1 MDGGPG
7 RRRGTGHGRLS
18 GLSPF
23 TRERGAALSSEESQA
38 FERVQSFVSEVKRAR
53 RIEEIGELLSQAT
66 RAFAFDHFAMT
77 QRYGLSIDN
86 APVQLSDYP
95 PDWIE
100 LLRTGSFWADDPVLA
115 ACQRTVA
122 PFAWDDL
129 PSMIELSPRQEA
141 YMALAAKEGL
151 ARGWTV
157 PIHIPGEASG
167 LCSFVLAERREIP
180 RHSLPAA
187 QYLAC
192 FSFEAARRLAARRNA
207 PLPRLTRRQ
216 LECVVLAARGKSDW
230 VAGQILGLA
239 PDTVHKYL
247 EQAKARFGVSSR
259 TELVVRALYDGQLS
273 FGDILG

>member
-1 MDGGPG
+1 MTSTQV
-7 RRRGTGHGRLS
+7 R
-18 GLSPF
+18 
-23 TRERGAALSSEESQA
+23 A
-38 FERVQSFVSEVKRAR
+38 FERVQAFVSDVKHAR
-53 RIEEIGELLSQAT
+53 RLEDVGELLSAAT

-77 QRYGLSIDN
+77 QRYGLRIDN
-86 APVQLSDYP
+86 VAVQLSDYP
-95 PDWIE
+95 KDWIE

-129 PSMIELSPRQEA
+129 PNLLELTPRQEA
-141 YMALAAKEGL
+141 YMAKAEQEGL
-151 ARGWTV
+151 AQGWTV

-167 LCSFVLAERREIP
+167 LCSFVLSTKRELP
-180 RHSLPAA
+180 RESLPAA

-192 FSFEAARRLAARRNA
+192 FSFEAARRLAARGKL

>member
-1 MDGGPG
+1 MRALPGGSRAVIG
-7 RRRGTGHGRLS
+7 Y
-18 GLSPF
+18 
-23 TRERGAALSSEESQA
+23 AEETQA
-38 FERVQSFVSEVKRAR
+38 FERVQTFVADVMRAAR
-53 RIEEIGELLSQAT
+53 VEEIGELLSEAT

-77 QRYGLSIDN
+77 QRYGLRIDN
-86 APVQLSDYP
+86 VPVQLTDYP
-95 PDWIE
+95 EHWVE
-100 LLRTGSFWADDPVLA
+100 LLRSGQFWADDPVLA

-129 PSMIELSPRQEA
+129 PRLVELTPRQQA
-141 YMALAAKEGL
+141 YMDAAAREGL

-167 LCSFVLAERREIP
+167 LCSFVLSDRRELP

-192 FSFEAARRLAARRNA
+192 FSFEAARRLARRGNP

-259 TELVVRALYDGQLS
+259 TELVVRALYDGQISL
-273 FGDILG
+273 GDLLG

>member
-1 MDGGPG
+1 MI
-7 RRRGTGHGRLS
+7 
-18 GLSPF
+18 
-23 TRERGAALSSEESQA
+23 EEGQTP
-38 FERVQSFVSEVKRAR
+38 FERVQAFVADVRHAHSLD
-53 RIEEIGELLSQAT
+53 EISTLLSEAT
-66 RAFAFDHFAMT
+66 RAFTFDHFAMT

-95 PDWIE
+95 GDW
-100 LLRTGSFWADDPVLA
+100 LDRLKCDGFWANDPVLA
-115 ACQRTVA
+115 ACQRSVA

-129 PSMIELSPRQEA
+129 PRILELSPRQA
-141 YMALAAKEGL
+141 DYMRHAAAQGL

-167 LCSFVLAERREIP
+167 LCSFVLSTDRELP
-180 RHSLPAA
+180 RESLPAA

-192 FSFEAARRLAARRNA
+192 FAFEAARRLARRGN
-207 PLPRLTRRQ
+207 PPTPRLTRRQ